1 MKNKISLLFLISS
14 LNLFSQ
20 TSKAEIINFEL
31 IVEAMN
37 PILSDFIIKEK
48 PNSNYLLKEYGF
60 ESMYGE
66 FKIKESPNRI
76 DTLSYN
82 EKGVLKYEKVNSDF
96 NFNNDGFRSR
106 NELYFEYP
114 SKIGEKGELINQPNI
129 KYKYNS
135 KGQIIDLIGY
145 LIDGSE
151 IKEHYSFIYN
161 EKNQITEIQH
171 YWGNSK
177 TINDISDY
185 TYNKFGDI
193 IFMKNY
199 SKTTRKEFPI
209 WEQFK
214 IKWNYN
220 IKNQLVSFHSYKT
233 NYGNYWEIGKDMYKY
248 IKGKKILKTYAEN
261 QKDLQESYQELQNFE
276 YKYDNNTNVWT
287 SRTEYSIKPY
297 STIPKEFIRIVY
309 QTELK

>member
-185 TYNKFGDI
+185 TYIGKGNENSYTFGILNPKSTSLKNI
-193 IFMKNY
+193 IFSTKN
-199 SKTTRKEFPI
+199 
-209 WEQFK
+209 
-214 IKWNYN
+214 N
-220 IKNQLVSFHSYKT
+220 IDFNQLQDFALLV
-233 NYGNYWEIGKDMYKY
+233 M
-248 IKGKKILKTYAEN
+248 
-261 QKDLQESYQELQNFE
+261 
-276 YKYDNNTNVWT
+276 
-287 SRTEYSIKPY
+287 SIC
-297 STIPKEFIRIVY
+297 I
-309 QTELK
+309 